1 MRILIW
7 VIVLCLITSA
17 QKRFFAEYFVQK
29 YNLKLPEITQEM
41 LNVANLSHTSDL
53 WEYFYKGNTHKLDSI
68 IENLTIQGFPPSRK
82 IMIYIYK
89 GNTTKERLIS
99 IGLDNG
105 DTLNNYVRTFT
116 DDFRTKESLD
126 LETNCIW
133 KSRFDERGIKLL
145 DVRKCPDEKEF
156 GGQVFNNIIKDEY
169 IESIET
175 YRGEIDSNSI
185 RCYYLTPFDSIAADF
200 MVKKGKTP
208 FIVRF
213 NTYNKKNKK
222 QASFAFGIYSNI
234 NEVLNFDYYTYTVT
248 NKLHRVYHFEVKNR
262 NAKDKE
268 YELVNFTEYEY
279 DKLGR
284 KIKKTTK
291 VIPDKKEKKDRIE
304 K

>member
-145 DVRKCPDEKEF
+145 DVRKCPGEKEF
-156 GGQVFNNIIKDEY
+156 SGQVFSLEKHENYLESIPIKEGVVDSNNI
-169 IESIET
+169 
-175 YRGEIDSNSI
+175 R
-185 RCYYLTPFDSIAADF
+185 RYYLAPFDSIVADF
-200 MVKKGKTP
+200 LVERNKTP
-208 FIVRF
+208 VFF
-213 NTYNKKNKK
+213 NLIIYNKQQQPVYKYSFDVFRQSNPVVNYNYHTYDNAGRLKRIYLFYIKNWN
-222 QASFAFGIYSNI
+222 SPEDGF
-234 NEVLNFDYYTYTVT
+234 VLT
-248 NKLHRVYHFEVKNR
+248 NV
-262 NAKDKE
+262 
-268 YELVNFTEYEY
+268 TEYEY
-279 DKLGR
+279 DKIGR
-284 KIKKTTK
+284 KVKKTTK
-291 VIPDKKEKKDRIE
+291 VMPDKKEKKTE
-304 K
+304 

>member
-1 MRILIW
+1 MRI
-7 VIVLCLITSA
+7 IVCIISLCFIVSG
-17 QKRFFAEYFVQK
+17 QKRFSSDYFVKK
-29 YNLKLPEITQEM
+29 YNLKLPEVTQEM
-41 LNVANLSHTSDL
+41 LDITKLTHTSDS
-53 WEYFYKGNTHKLDSI
+53 WEYFYQGNTEKLDSI
-68 IENLTIQGFPPSRK
+68 VRKLTIERFPRNLQKDKYRYTNDTVYVTSVSVLVDS
-82 IMIYIYK
+82 
-89 GNTTKERLIS
+89 G
-99 IGLDNG
+99 G
-105 DTLNNYVRTFT
+105 DTSSATNYKYTA
-116 DDFRTKESLD
+116 DFRTQIAIKPK
-126 LETNCIW
+126 TNCIW

-145 DVRKCPDEKEF
+145 DVNKCPGEKEF
-156 GGQVFNNIIKDEY
+156 GGQVFNNMIKDEY

-185 RCYYLTPFDSIAADF
+185 RRYYLTPFDSIAADF

-222 QASFAFGIYSNI
+222 QASFAFGIYSNV
-234 NEVLNFDYYTYTVT
+234 NEVLNFDYYTYTNT

-291 VIPDKKEKKDRIE
+291 VMPDKKND
-304 K
+304 